1 MNAPHLY
8 GKLVIENSST
18 EKETRSTRN
27 EEEEETKCN
36 QFDDY
41 YVAHTQLHKRK
52 WQIFVSSF
60 DFLVIFLSAL
70 AFLAIFLFSNS
81 IQNRLQLF
89 LFSFIFVFFFHL
101 NKKKNCFRFTLQL
114 HWHDN
119 GSFHCCFCL
128 PLFILVHCFILFF
141 WIFCVFFC
149 WEISLVMM
157 FIPVYNYLLL
167 FSIHSLS
174 WTRKK
179 ILIKQRSCWRM
190 CNCDNFRKKK
200 QQNSTAKETVE
211 IIYFVAQKERK
222 EK

>member
-1 MNAPHLY
+1 MRLNFFFSTSKPKSQPNINIHKIDVNAPHLY

-101 NKKKNCFRFTLQL
+101 NKKKKLF
-114 HWHDN
+114 
-119 GSFHCCFCL
+119 SFHFTIAL
-128 PLFILVHCFILFF
+128 
-141 WIFCVFFC
+141 
-149 WEISLVMM
+149 
-157 FIPVYNYLLL
+157 
-167 FSIHSLS
+167 
-174 WTRKK
+174 TR
-179 ILIKQRSCWRM
+179 
-190 CNCDNFRKKK
+190 
-200 QQNSTAKETVE
+200 
-211 IIYFVAQKERK
+211 
-222 EK
+222 